1 MIKGLLSALFGALL
15 VAAVIAGIVYLFFSG
30 MLLSILGFVAGGL
43 IVAAIILFG
52 IVFIFA
58 IIIFFALFYYMAE
71 KKPEVTPGEYKLEE
85 EKGKND

>member
-15 VAAVIAGIVYLFFSG
+15 VAAVIAGIAYLFFSG

-85 EKGKND
+85 EKGKNE

>member
-71 KKPEVTPGEYKLEE
+71 KKPEVKPGEYKLEE
-85 EKGKND
+85 EKGKNE

>member
-15 VAAVIAGIVYLFFSG
+15 VAAVIAGIIYLFFSG

-85 EKGKND
+85 EKGKNE

>member
-15 VAAVIAGIVYLFFSG
+15 VAAVIAGIAYLFFSG

-71 KKPEVTPGEYKLEE
+71 KKPEITPGEYKLEE
-85 EKGKND
+85 EKGKNE

>member
-85 EKGKND
+85 EKGKNE